1 MANRFVVCAGY
12 ADHVKNKPR
21 NVGQQ
26 VANPLGS
33 RRYRNRDVALHR
45 DVAWQLTAPVSC
57 LEKSLTLLS
66 GCSGVLGGCSSRNR
80 NYYTPGVLPRRQ
92 TVKLQHEDQL
102 RLELHDSAI

>member
-12 ADHVKNKPR
+12 ADHVKNRPR

-26 VANPLGS
+26 VANPSGS
-33 RRYRNRDVALHR
+33 RRYRDR

-102 RLELHDSAI
+102 RLELQNSAI